1 MALIASKH
9 HIIMIGKLNNTN
21 FIVWKILKK
30 TITVKCNILLDFR
43 DIQIMIVRN
52 LEMINEIWEYFHETL

>member
-21 FIVWKILKK
+21 FIVWKIFKK